1 MQNLS
6 SLAAVDVDD
15 TMEDM
20 GVAEVAEVLAVDSE
34 ALVEDEED
42 VGVKKFKIKTEN
54 FDNNTKRIKW
64 YAENKW

>member
-15 TMEDM
+15 TMEDT